1 MLDVVSPRQE
11 SKRSVAHDSQ
21 SSSGDYES
29 SSEEQKDTQENKED
43 EVKGEFGEIG
53 IMSDKD
59 SEGSDHNPDKRCQ
72 NLYDILKFIGV
83 LLY

>member
-1 MLDVVSPRQE
+1 MLDAVSPRQP
-11 SKRSVAHDSQ
+11 SAQSIAHDSQ
-21 SSSGDYES
+21 SSEGDYES
-29 SSEEQKDTQENKED
+29 ASSEEQKDTQENKE
-43 EVKGEFGEIG
+43 EKGEFGEVG